1 MKSWPV
7 LPTLQG
13 YRPSSLGPDVLAGL
27 TLVAIAVPEQMA
39 TARLAGMPAVA
50 GLYAFVA
57 GSLVFALFGR
67 SRQMS
72 VGADS
77 TIAPIIA
84 SGAVAVAAAGSLQYS
99 HVVSFLALMVGAVVL
114 IVGLLRLGWIS
125 ELFSTP
131 VIIGVLAGIA
141 VEIVVRQLPSI
152 LGVAGGGSATYTR
165 LHDVVNELGHTNGW
179 SVGIAVGVFL
189 LIVVTESIDKRI
201 PGALIGLVISLVVV
215 VAAGLVARGVQTV
228 GSVHGGLPAI
238 ALPSVSFLDFRH
250 LIAPALTIAF
260 VVIAQTAATVR
271 SSSAGAPATQDF
283 NVDLAAIGAG
293 SLLAG
298 VSGSFAVNSSPPRT
312 GIVTASGGR
321 SQVTSIVAALVVIA
335 IVLFATGVLKDLPK
349 ATLGAILV
357 FVATRLFRVAVFR
370 RIFSFSH
377 WEFAVAVVTG
387 VIVAFVGIEQGV
399 VVAMVLALA
408 DRAWRAARPIDS
420 VLGREVGTDHW
431 IPTDIGRPTE
441 TVPGVVVYLIY
452 GPIWY
457 GNADYLRFRVP
468 EVIRT
473 AAATSPVHGLVLDA
487 NGMSD
492 IDYTGAQALGAL
504 VADLKA
510 AGVTTVIARSS
521 HLVHRDLKHSGLLA
535 IFGGQGLCGSVEEA
549 VRALATS
556 PPPASSAPASPPA
569 SPPSSPPPLASPPPA
584 P

>member
-7 LPTLQG
+7 VPTLQG
-13 YRPSSLGPDVLAGL
+13 YRPSSLGPDLLAGL

-57 GSLVFALFGR
+57 GSLVFALLGR

-84 SGAVAVAAAGSLQYS
+84 SGVAAVAVTGSVQYT
-99 HVVSFLALMVGAVVL
+99 HLVSFLALMVGAVVVV
-114 IVGLLRLGWIS
+114 VGLLRLGWIS

-131 VIIGVLAGIA
+131 VITGVLAGIA
-141 VEIVVRQLPSI
+141 VEIVVRQLPAI
-152 LGVAGGGSATYTR
+152 FGVAGGGSATFTR

-179 SVGIAVGVFL
+179 SVGIAVGVL
-189 LIVVTESIDKRI
+189 ALIVVAEHIDRRI

-215 VAAGLVARGVQTV
+215 AGAGLVSRGVQTV
-228 GSVHGGLPAI
+228 GAVHGGLPTF
-238 ALPSVSFLDFRH
+238 ALPSASFIDVRH
-250 LIAPALTIAF
+250 LVAPALTIAF
-260 VVIAQTAATVR
+260 VIVAQTAATVR

-283 NVDLAAIGAG
+283 NVDLLAIGGG

-298 VSGSFAVNSSPPRT
+298 VAGSFAVDSSPPRT
-312 GIVTASGGR
+312 GIVQASGGR
-321 SQVTSIVAALVVIA
+321 SQVTSIVAALVVIVV
-335 IVLFATGVLKDLPK
+335 VLVATGLLKDLPK

-370 RIFSFSH
+370 QILAFSR
-377 WEFAVAVVTG
+377 WEFGVAALTG
-387 VIVAFVGIEQGV
+387 LIVAFVGIEQGV

-408 DRAWRAARPIDS
+408 DRTRRAARPVDS

-431 IPTDIGRPTE
+431 IPTDIGSPTE
-441 TVPGVVVYLIY
+441 GVPGVVVYLLY

-457 GNADYLRFRVP
+457 GSADYLRLRVP
-468 EVIRT
+468 AVVK
-473 AAATSPVHGLVLDA
+473 AAPGPVHGLVLDA
-487 NGMSD
+487 NGISD

-504 VADLKA
+504 VAELKD
-510 AGVTTVIARSS
+510 AGVTTVIARTS
-521 HLVHRDLKHSGLLA
+521 HLVHRDLKHGGLLA
-535 IFGGQGLCGSVEEA
+535 IFGTNGLCGSVEEA
-549 VRALATS
+549 VQALA
-556 PPPASSAPASPPA
+556 SAPGAH
-569 SPPSSPPPLASPPPA
+569 
-584 P
+584 